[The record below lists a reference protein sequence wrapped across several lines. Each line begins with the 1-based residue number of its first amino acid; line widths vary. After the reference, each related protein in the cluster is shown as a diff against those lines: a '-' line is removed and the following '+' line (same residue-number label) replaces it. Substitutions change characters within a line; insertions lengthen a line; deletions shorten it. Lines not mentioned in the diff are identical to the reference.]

1 MFGVPRTQEKV
12 RVAIVGGGVSGLT
25 AAFRCAQQGYAP
37 TLFEAGARLGGSLWT
52 ERDGHFLIE
61 HGAQSFDAESGVV
74 RALADDLGLTSQI
87 LRANVSR
94 SYGYDGR
101 SLLVLDPGTSNS
113 ATPYSSSSLA
123 QAAATFRLGMGQLI
137 DALANEI
144 AARGKLHLRTPIRRL
159 EPTPGGWRLVSAC
172 GTGTEFDAIIIAS
185 DAHTASRL
193 LSEIFGAPALALR
206 SSRSVPI
213 VSISL
218 AYPKCAIARPLDATG
233 FVTGF
238 GVELDD
244 CMKCSFV
251 SSTFEGRA
259 PEGSALL
266 RVFLRPRDAELD
278 APLTIFRERAT
289 RAVTRV
295 LAIDG
300 APTKAWEARFHEGF
314 AVFDEAQLR
323 RVSLVE
329 SALERM
335 PIALSGTVFYGAG
348 IDGAVRSAD
357 DAVVKLR
364 ALG

>member
-1 MFGVPRTQEKV
+1 M

-25 AAFRCAQQGYAP
+25 AAFRCAQQGYLP
-37 TLFEAGARLGGSLWT
+37 TLFEANARLGGSLWT
-52 ERDGHFLIE
+52 ERDGDFLIE

-74 RALADDLGLTSQI
+74 HALADDLGLTSHI

-113 ATPYSSSSLA
+113 ATPDSSSSLA
-123 QAAATFRLGMGQLI
+123 QAVATFRLGMGQLV
-137 DALANEI
+137 DALGSEI
-144 AARGKLHLRTPIRRL
+144 AARGEIHLRTPIRRL
-159 EPTPGGWRLVSAC
+159 EPTTGGWRLVSAC
-172 GTGTEFDAIIIAS
+172 GSGSEFDAIIIAS

-206 SSRSVPI
+206 SSRSVPL

-218 AYPKCAIARPLDATG
+218 AYPENAIARPLDATG

-251 SSTFEGRA
+251 SSTFQGRA
-259 PEGSALL
+259 PAGSALL

-295 LAIDG
+295 LHIDG
-300 APTKAWEARFHEGF
+300 DPAKAWEARFHEGF

-357 DAVVKLR
+357 HAVMKLR
-364 ALG
+364 ALALG